1 MSKQKLTP
9 WFPGDITPFRV
20 GVYERLYPDH
30 SFGYAYWDGRLWGCG
45 GSTPALAQQYRN
57 SKSVWQDL
65 IWQGLA
71 KEPKV

>member
-1 MSKQKLTP
+1 
-9 WFPGDITPFRV
+9 
-20 GVYERLYPDH
+20 
-30 SFGYAYWDGRLWGCG
+30 
-45 GSTPALAQQYRN
+45 LAQQYRN